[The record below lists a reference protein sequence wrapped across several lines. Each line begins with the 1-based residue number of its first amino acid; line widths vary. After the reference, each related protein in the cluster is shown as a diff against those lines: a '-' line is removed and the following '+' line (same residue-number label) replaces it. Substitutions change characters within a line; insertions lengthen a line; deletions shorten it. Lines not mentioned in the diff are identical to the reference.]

1 MKRHFCLSFSLT
13 SVYFQLQFFDNRNT
27 GLRYSTI
34 FLLNSTELSKHF
46 LENEKKEHG
55 ELNYEQVEK
64 KKKGKTKESKT
75 CNLIEKYRIL
85 ESPVKLTEKMFWPVS
100 KYHHK
105 KSFTLFVLE

>member
-1 MKRHFCLSFSLT
+1 MKRYFCLSFSLT

-64 KKKGKTKESKT
+64 KKK
-75 CNLIEKYRIL
+75 EKR
-85 ESPVKLTEKMFWPVS
+85 
-100 KYHHK
+100 
-105 KSFTLFVLE
+105 KSQKRAT